1 VLVATSAVRV
11 VLADDEVLIREGLAS
26 VLERSGFEVVGDS
39 DNAAELLELV
49 REHGPDLAI
58 VDIRMPPSYTSEGLE
73 AARTILERF
82 PDTAVVVLSAH
93 VLVEEATGLLAGCSR
108 RTRTARAPAPAS
120 AQPSGRR

>member
-1 VLVATSAVRV
+1 M
-11 VLADDEVLIREGLAS
+11 LADDEVLIREGLAS

-93 VLVEEATGLLAGCSR
+93 VLVEEATGLLAGG
-108 RTRTARAPAPAS
+108 TRT
-120 AQPSGRR
+120 GYLLKRRITDADEFVATLDRIL